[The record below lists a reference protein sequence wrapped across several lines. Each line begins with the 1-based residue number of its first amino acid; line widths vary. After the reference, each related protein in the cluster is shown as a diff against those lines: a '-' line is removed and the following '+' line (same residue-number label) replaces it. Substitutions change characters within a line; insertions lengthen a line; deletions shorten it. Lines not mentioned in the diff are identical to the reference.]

1 MNKCHKIKIIKSIEE
16 NIFLKKKI
24 IYDVDIISLLTNKI
38 YNCLNKKGKIFI
50 CGNGGSAS
58 DAQHLAA
65 EFMVRLRPLV
75 NRRPYPVIALTLD
88 PATMTAC
95 SNDYGYSKVFSR
107 PLDALATKR
116 DILIV
121 LSTSGNSKNIIEAL
135 KMARKK
141 KIFSIGLLG
150 SKGGNSKNLCDLK
163 YIVPS
168 DNVARIQE
176 AHIFLGHTIFEIIED
191 MLIKSSK
198 NNNNIY

>member
-1 MNKCHKIKIIKSIEE
+1 MNKNHKIKIIKSIEE
-16 NIFLKKKI
+16 NIFVKKKI
-24 IYDVDIISLLTNKI
+24 IHDVNIISLITNKI

-65 EFMVRLRPLV
+65 EFMVRLRPSV
-75 NRRPYPVIALTLD
+75 NRRPYPVVALTLD

-95 SNDYGYSKVFSR
+95 SNDYGYSKIYSR
-107 PLDALATKR
+107 PLSALATTR

-121 LSTSGNSKNIIEAL
+121 LSTSGNSKNIIEVL
-135 KMARKK
+135 KLAKKK
-141 KIFSIGLLG
+141 KIFSIGFLG
-150 SKGGNSKNLCDLK
+150 SKGGKSKSLCDLK

-191 MLIKSSK
+191 MLIKS
-198 NNNNIY
+198 NINEN